1 MTEDDVKKAK
11 EHFEKHSGAKVPPP
25 RRMPGPLT
33 TQTTHPHRKRKA
45 SPRLE
50 TMGAI
55 KLTNG
60 QNLNLLK
67 IFYSQLCQCVG
78 KCSPI

>member
-1 MTEDDVKKAK
+1 MTEDDARRAT
-11 EHFEKHSGAKVPPP
+11 EHFEQRSGAKVHEAV
-25 RRMPGPLT
+25 PGRPT
-33 TQTTHPHRKRKA
+33 RQITHLRPKRKA

-78 KCSPI
+78 KCSLM